1 MTRPAIILAVLIAL
15 SPTPARAKD
24 VRAQLQE
31 DSPVRLTLLRQSPVV
46 TARHEL
52 RLTVL
57 AANQGEADFT
67 DLQLELWLYDP
78 ARSRTAYAA
87 GLEEEPPTGVFLVA
101 PIPLD
106 GSLLQGESLTI
117 KVDREMPELA
127 TRAENALYPMKL
139 QLESNGLAIGVLR
152 SSVTFVAEEPLVP
165 LNVAPIFVLD
175 EGLHL
180 GPRGEFTSDVLE
192 RSIAP
197 GGRLESVVSSL
208 EEVPVQATL
217 AISPMLLVQL
227 ERMADGY
234 RREGTEVPA
243 DAAPA
248 RRAREMLDRI
258 GALARRPEPATGVLA
273 LPFAA
278 PSVPSL
284 LAAGLEDDLTR
295 QIDLGRETVAD
306 LLGVLPTDGLFR
318 PPGGLLTTEAVRTL
332 ADLGIGAL
340 IVDPEALSPLDGLI
354 LSPPAVVHVEA
365 GPGRTLLAVV
375 PDTEVAEHLST
386 LPDDPMLRARW
397 ALGDLTALYFE
408 QPSVDR
414 GAAILFQGH
423 HDQAFLTSLLR
434 GLQDLPRDAAWLR
447 PVRATRLLA
456 LAGAESGEPQGL
468 APSRAPRYTESFLQ
482 EMSEARETISQLESM
497 TVKPTALSKRLRTQ
511 VLVAQARDFLRHE
524 LAGHAFL
531 QAVQARVQ
539 QEFHKVEP
547 PTPSSVTLT
556 SRGGVIPVTI
566 RNLAGYRVRIRVVLE
581 SPRLEF
587 LEGDS
592 REVVLDRPVQAFTFP
607 VRAQTTGRFPVTIRL
622 ETPGGAPIGQSRLVV
637 RSTAYNV
644 LALVITLGAALFLAA
659 WWARRFLPRVRT

>member
-1 MTRPAIILAVLIAL
+1 VIRPATILAVLLAL
-15 SPTPARAKD
+15 SPIPARAKD
-24 VRAQLQE
+24 VRAQPL
-31 DSPVRLTLLRQSPVV
+31 DDFPARLTLLRQSSVV
-46 TARHEL
+46 TAKHEL
-52 RLTVL
+52 RLTLL
-57 AANQGEADFT
+57 AANQGEVDYA

-78 ARSRTAYAA
+78 ARSRTAYGA
-87 GLEEEPPTGVFLVA
+87 GLEQEAPTGVFLVA
-101 PIPLD
+101 PLPVD
-106 GSLLQGESLTI
+106 EPLLQGESLTI

-127 TRAENALYPMKL
+127 ARAENALYPMKL
-139 QLESNGLAIGVLR
+139 QLESNGVTIGLLR
-152 SSVTFVAEEPLVP
+152 SSVTFIAEEPLVP

-180 GPRGEFTSDVLE
+180 GPRGEFTGDVLE

-208 EEVPVQATL
+208 EAVPVQATL

-243 DAAPA
+243 DEPPA
-248 RRAREMLDRI
+248 RRAAEMLERI
-258 GALARRPEPATGVLA
+258 GALARSTSTGVVA
-273 LPFAA
+273 LPYAA

-284 LAAGLEDDLTR
+284 LAAGLEDDLTQ
-295 QIDLGRETVAD
+295 QIEVGRDTVEE
-306 LLGVLPTDGLFR
+306 LLGVPPTDGLFR
-318 PPGGLLTTEAVRTL
+318 PPGGLLTAEAVRTL
-332 ADLGIGAL
+332 AELGIEAL
-340 IVDPEALSPLDGLI
+340 IVDPDALSPPDGLI

-365 GPGRTLLAVV
+365 GPGQPLLAVV
-375 PDTEVAEHLST
+375 PDPGVAEHLRALS
-386 LPDDPMLRARW
+386 DDPMLRARW
-397 ALGDLTALYFE
+397 ALGDLTALYLE

-423 HDQAFLTSLLR
+423 HDETFLTAFLR
-434 GLQDLPRDAAWLR
+434 GLQALPRDAAWLR

-456 LAGAESGEPQGL
+456 LAGPESEDPQGL
-468 APSRAPRYTESFLQ
+468 APSRAPRYTESFLL
-482 EMSEARETISQLESM
+482 EMGETRETITQLESM
-497 TVKPTALSKRLRTQ
+497 TVKATALSKRLRTQ

-524 LAGHAFL
+524 LAGQAFL
-531 QAVQARVQ
+531 EAVQARVR
-539 QEFHKVEP
+539 QEFDKVEP
-547 PTPSSVTLT
+547 PPSIPVTLT

-592 REVVLDRPVQAFTFP
+592 RDVVLDRPVQAFTFP

-622 ETPGGAPIGQSRLVV
+622 ETPGGAQIGQSRMVV

-644 LALVITLGAALFLAA
+644 LALVITLGAAVFLAA

>member
-1 MTRPAIILAVLIAL
+1 VIRPATILAVLLAL
-15 SPTPARAKD
+15 SPIPARAKD
-24 VRAQLQE
+24 VRAQPQD
-31 DSPVRLTLLRQSPVV
+31 DSPVRLTLLRQSSVV
-46 TARHEL
+46 TAKHEL

-57 AANQGEADFT
+57 AANQGEVDYA

-78 ARSRTAYAA
+78 ARSRTAYGA
-87 GLEEEPPTGVFLVA
+87 GLEQEAPTGVFLVA
-101 PIPLD
+101 PLPVD
-106 GSLLQGESLTI
+106 EPLLQGESLTI
-117 KVDREMPELA
+117 RVDREMPELA
-127 TRAENALYPMKL
+127 ARAENALYPMKL
-139 QLESNGLAIGVLR
+139 QLESNGVPIGLIR
-152 SSVTFVAEEPLVP
+152 SSVTFIAEEPLVP
-165 LNVAPIFVLD
+165 LNVAPMFVLD

-180 GPRGEFTSDVLE
+180 GPGGEFTGDVLE

-208 EEVPVQATL
+208 EAVPVQATL

-234 RREGTEVPA
+234 RREGTEVLA
-243 DAAPA
+243 DAPQA
-248 RRAREMLDRI
+248 RRAREMLNRI
-258 GALARRPEPATGVLA
+258 GALARDPSTVVVA
-273 LPFAA
+273 LPYAA

-284 LAAGLEDDLTR
+284 LAAGLEDDLTQ
-295 QIDLGRETVAD
+295 QIKVGRDTVEE
-306 LLGVLPTDGLFR
+306 LLGVAPSDGLFR
-318 PPGGLLTTEAVRTL
+318 PPGGLLTGEAVRTL
-332 ADLGIGAL
+332 AELGIEAL
-340 IVDPEALSPLDGLI
+340 IVDPDALSPPDGLI

-365 GPGRTLLAVV
+365 GTGRTLLAVV
-375 PDTEVAEHLST
+375 PDPEVAEHLGA

-423 HDQAFLTSLLR
+423 HDQTFLTAFLR
-434 GLQDLPRDAAWLR
+434 GLQGLPPDAAWLR

-456 LAGAESGEPQGL
+456 LAGAGSDPQGL
-468 APSRAPRYTESFLQ
+468 APSRAPRYTESFLL
-482 EMSEARETISQLESM
+482 EMDEAQETITQLETM

-524 LAGHAFL
+524 LAGQAFL
-531 QAVQARVQ
+531 EAVQARVR
-539 QEFHKVEP
+539 QEFDKVEP

-592 REVVLDRPVQAFTFP
+592 RDVVLDRPVQAFTFP

-622 ETPGGAPIGQSRLVV
+622 ETPGGAPIGQSRMVV

-644 LALVITLGAALFLAA
+644 LALVITLGAAVFLAA
-659 WWARRFLPRVRT
+659 WWARRFLPRVRS